1 MGNAY
6 PNRKPT
12 RLSFYSYS
20 NAGCFF
26 ITICARNKEKL
37 FGSIIGGG
45 ACDGPCRSI
54 EPRTGAS
61 WAPPPTMH
69 LFRMQL

>member
-37 FGSIIGGG
+37 FGSIVGEG
-45 ACDGPCRSI
+45 AAPTT
-54 EPRTGAS
+54 PR
-61 WAPPPTMH
+61 WYD
-69 LFRMQL
+69 LRRQVR